1 MITVIPDVVS
11 KDELAQLRDGLDA
24 ATFADGARSAGW
36 NAAGIKN
43 NQQLTPGMPG
53 YDPLRQIV
61 QSGLDRNPLFQTAV
75 RPRFVQ
81 PVMFNRYAPGMSYG
95 AHMDDAIMKTVTAY
109 PGRVRIDVSFTLFL
123 TDPASYQG
131 GELVVDLGGV
141 EQGFKLPAGALV
153 AYPATTLHRVAPV
166 TEGVRTAAVGWVQS
180 EIRDPAQRAILFDLE
195 RARRTVFAAAGKNET
210 FDLLSRVL
218 GNLIHMWAEL

>member
-1 MITVIPDVVS
+1 MITAIPDIVT
-11 KDELAQLRDGLDA
+11 KEELAQLRAGLDSA
-24 ATFADGARSAGW
+24 EFADGARSAGW
-36 NAAGIKN
+36 NAVGIKN
-43 NQQLTPGMPG
+43 NLQLTNGMAG
-53 YDPLRQIV
+53 YEPLRKIV
-61 QSGLDRNPLFQTAV
+61 NAGLERNALFQTAV

-95 AHMDDAIMKTVTAY
+95 AHMDDAIMNAPSAY

-123 TDPASYQG
+123 SDPASYQG
-131 GELVVDLGGV
+131 GELVFDQSGI
-141 EQGFKLPAGALV
+141 EQPFKLPAGALV

-180 EIRDPAQRAILFDLE
+180 EIRDAGQRAILFDLE
-195 RARRTVFAAAGKNET
+195 RARRSVFAGAGKNET

-218 GNLIHMWAEL
+218 GNLLHLWAEL